1 MMGACR
7 LLMIDKK
14 GGGQRPIA
22 IGHIYRRLAGRF
34 LERTSRKSLI
44 EAFGPKQMAT
54 QPNGTSTAAPSMQ
67 INIETHS
74 EHVLVAMDCSNAFT
88 SAWRSVLLRWLIKLT
103 PWNFSYAK
111 TFYNSPAM
119 LWVVQAQKEEDKF
132 IWSSEGTQQGCPL
145 DMTMFCAGMIS
156 IIQGAEKL
164 HILLWT
170 WE

>member
-1 MMGACR
+1 MYCETDNELDVLGCPRKVMADPATSFIIQTIYNVARGKVEREAAVIMGACR

-14 GGGQRPIA
+14 GGGERPIA
-22 IGHIYRRLAGRF
+22 IGHIYRCLAGRF
-34 LERTSRKSLI
+34 LERTSRKRRI

-119 LWVVQAQKEEDKF
+119 L
-132 IWSSEGTQQGCPL
+132 
-145 DMTMFCAGMIS
+145 
-156 IIQGAEKL
+156 
-164 HILLWT
+164 
-170 WE
+170 